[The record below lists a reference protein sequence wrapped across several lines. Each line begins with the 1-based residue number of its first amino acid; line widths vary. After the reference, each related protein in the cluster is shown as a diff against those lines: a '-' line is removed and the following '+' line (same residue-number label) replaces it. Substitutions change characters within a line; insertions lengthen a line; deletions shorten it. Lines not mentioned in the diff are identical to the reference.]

1 MLAPEVIRQMPTRD
15 QRRHA
20 AGPAAPGGSSTDPTA
35 GSTAGSSTGSS
46 TGSSAGSNA
55 GTGTSAAQAV
65 DQLARPA
72 AKTGVRWDEYR
83 SPGFFDEMLVG
94 GGARGACAGVV
105 GYLAALGDDLLE
117 RQRAAEL
124 AIKAMG

>member
-35 GSTAGSSTGSS
+35 GSS